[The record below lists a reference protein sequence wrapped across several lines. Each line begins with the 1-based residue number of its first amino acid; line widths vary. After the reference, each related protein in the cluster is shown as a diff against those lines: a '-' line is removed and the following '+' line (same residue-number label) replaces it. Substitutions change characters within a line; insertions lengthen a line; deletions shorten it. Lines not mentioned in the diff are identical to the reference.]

1 MPPSNYSI
9 ETLNEFIG
17 LEVGVSDWFKID
29 QARINKFAE
38 VTGDNQWIH
47 VDVERATKEGPFGTT
62 IAHGFLTLS
71 MVSLLQFQIGLLPKG
86 VLQAT
91 NYGLNK
97 VRFVQ
102 PVPVNSRLRLHVAMI
117 FADDKGGG
125 RILLTTKNTMEI
137 EGQERPAF
145 VAESLAMLYTKA

>member
-29 QARINKFAE
+29 QDRINKFAE

-71 MVSLLQFQIGLLPKG
+71 MVSLLQFQVGLLPKG

-97 VRFVQ
+97 VRFVH
-102 PVPVNSRLRLHVAMI
+102 PVPVNSRLRLHVVLI

>member
-29 QARINKFAE
+29 QARIDQFAE

-47 VDVERATKEGPFGTT
+47 VDVERASKEGPFGTT

-102 PVPVNSRLRLHVAMI
+102 PVPVNSRLRLHVVLI